1 MKTRVIISNKKT
13 IDIGELKSFLGKE
26 KIRKEFFKL
35 KKSGLSCLQCKEILN
50 KNHNYEVSIRT
61 LERWS
66 ERLRKGDWDLRDG
79 SRRPKTIHYKVNPET
94 RKKIIFIGNKTGW
107 GEYRMAKLF
116 PSISHTTIAK
126 ILKKGEPIKK
136 PNVKKKNKVSP

>member
-1 MKTRVIISNKKT
+1 MKTRIIISNKKN
-13 IDIGELKSFLGKE
+13 INIKELELFSEKE

-35 KKSGLSCLQCKEILN
+35 KKRGLSCLQCKGILN
-50 KNHNYEVSIRT
+50 KNNDYEVSIRT

-66 ERLRKGDWDLRDG
+66 ERLRKGGWDLRDG
-79 SRRPKTIHYKVNPET
+79 SRRPKTIHYKVNSET

-116 PSISHTTIAK
+116 PNVSHTTIAK
-126 ILKKGEPIKK
+126 IIKNNK
-136 PNVKKKNKVSP
+136 SIKNSKRKNKASS